1 MGVLDILLGT
11 RRKLS
16 PNRGRFPVL
25 FRPRAAARLPTV
37 HSVNIPILRLAAP
50 LAACLLG
57 APAALAQAPLA
68 AVPPAALAQAL
79 ALASEAATALAPAG
93 ARVLALPGVLNPRL
107 VLAPCLHVEPYLA
120 AGMPAWGRTRVGLR
134 CTEGAVRWNITLP
147 VTVQVWAPA
156 MVATAALPAGARLA
170 DSELD
175 KTDVD
180 WAAATQAPFATPQG
194 LLGRTLARAVLPGQ
208 ALRSSDL
215 LPRQWFA
222 AGEAVRVLAVG
233 SGYAVAAE
241 GVALTPGLEG
251 QPARVRM
258 AGDRV
263 LVGRPV
269 AERQLEV
276 GP

>member
-1 MGVLDILLGT
+1 MLGILLGG
-11 RRKLS
+11 RRKMS
-16 PNRGRFPVL
+16 PNRGRFPRL
-25 FRPRAAARLPTV
+25 FRTRARPRLPTV
-37 HSVNIPILRLAAP
+37 RSVNIPILRLAAP
-50 LAACLLG
+50 LFGSLLL
-57 APAALAQAPLA
+57 APAALAQPAMA

-79 ALASEAATALAPAG
+79 ALVAEAATALAPPG
-93 ARVLALPGVLNPRL
+93 ARVLAQPGVLNPRL
-107 VLAPCLHVEPYLA
+107 MLAPCEHVEPYLA
-120 AGMPAWGRTRVGLR
+120 AGVPAWGRTRVGLR
-134 CTEGAVRWNITLP
+134 CTAGAVRWNVTLP

-156 MVATAALPAGARLA
+156 VVATAALPAGARLA
-170 DSELD
+170 DSELE
-175 KTDVD
+175 KTEVD
-180 WAAATQAPFATPQG
+180 WAAATQPPYTSAQA
-194 LLGRTLARAVLPGQ
+194 LSGRTLARAVLPGQ

-215 LPRQWFA
+215 LPRQWFV